1 MQTPNS
7 VLRGIS
13 SMATR
18 AILAD
23 LTQVYQAETGVA
35 VQIESVGG
43 VDAVKRVQAGEAL
56 DVVLL
61 ASDAIE
67 RLIVSGHVLAD
78 SRHDWVR
85 SPVALAVRAGAAH
98 PDIASEAA
106 LKAAVLAAPS
116 LGFSTGPSGTY
127 LNQLLLR
134 WGIAEQVKSRIVVPP
149 PGTPVGSLVAQ
160 GEVALGFQQLSE
172 LIALPGIEVL
182 GTLPPEVAY
191 ITTFSAGIPQ
201 AIGHDEAR
209 VKAVQAFLKFLASAD
224 VEDVKRGQG
233 MDWL

>member
-18 AILAD
+18 AILVD

-35 VQIESVGG
+35 VHIESVGG
-43 VDAVKRVQAGEAL
+43 VDAAKRVQAGEVVDL
-56 DVVLL
+56 VLL
-61 ASDAIE
+61 GSDALE
-67 RLIVSGHVLAD
+67 RLITSGHVMSG
-78 SRHDWVR
+78 SRCDWVR

-116 LGFSTGPSGTY
+116 LGFSTGPSGAY
-127 LNQLLLR
+127 LNQLLVR

-149 PGTPVGSLVAQ
+149 PGTPVGSLVAR

-191 ITTFSAGIPQ
+191 ITTFSSGIAQ
-201 AIGHDEAR
+201 VIAHDAAR
-209 VKAVQAFLKFLASAD
+209 VQAVQAFLRFLSSVD
-224 VEDVKRGQG
+224 VEDVKRRQG

>member
-1 MQTPNS
+1 M
-7 VLRGIS
+7 
-13 SMATR
+13 
-18 AILAD
+18 
-23 LTQVYQAETGVA
+23 
-35 VQIESVGG
+35 
-43 VDAVKRVQAGEAL
+43 
-56 DVVLL
+56 
-61 ASDAIE
+61 
-67 RLIVSGHVLAD
+67 SG
-78 SRHDWVR
+78 SRCDWVR

-116 LGFSTGPSGTY
+116 LGFSTGPSGAY
-127 LNQLLLR
+127 LNQLLVR

-149 PGTPVGSLVAQ
+149 PGTPVGSLVAR

-191 ITTFSAGIPQ
+191 ITTFSSGIAQ
-201 AIGHDEAR
+201 VIAHDAAR
-209 VKAVQAFLKFLASAD
+209 VQAVQAFLRFLSSVD
-224 VEDVKRGQG
+224 VEDVKRRQG